1 MKLVKRVGVRA
12 AIVSGYVFLTVFGGQ
27 AARAQQV
34 AQPAAVNAAT
44 TSAAQG
50 AQAANATASQTV
62 DSNAP
67 YLNPALPFDQRVNDL
82 IARMTIEEKC
92 SQLVNQSRP
101 IPRLKVP
108 GYDWWSEA
116 LHGVANNGTA
126 TVFPEP
132 VGLAATFDPELIH
145 KMADVISTEARV
157 KYNQDQK
164 DGNSAI
170 FQGLTFWSPNIN
182 IFRDPRWGRGQ
193 ETYGEDPYLT
203 AQMGM
208 AFVRGMQGTDPKY
221 LRVVSTPK
229 HFAVHSGPESTRH
242 TVDVKVSKHDEE
254 DTYLPA
260 FRATVVE
267 ANAASVMCVYNSVN
281 GQPGCANDF
290 LLKDTLRGAWNFQG
304 YVVSDCDAIFD
315 IERGHHY
322 VKTVAEAAAVSLKA
336 GVDNDCADFIA
347 RKTDTSDYQRYL
359 DAYKQG
365 LITQADIDT
374 TLRRLFMARMKLG
387 LFDPASM
394 VPYAQIP
401 ESELDSAPHR
411 ALAHQAA
418 RESIVLLKNDGT
430 LPLDAAKV
438 KTIAVVGPLADQH
451 RVLEGNYN
459 GTPSHSSSALEGIT
473 AAFPNAKVVFQ
484 PGTNFLRLANPVP
497 TDVLST
503 PDGKP
508 GLKAEYFNGTKF
520 EGPVV
525 ITRVDPTVDFAPHSH
540 PPRPDGNGDFCVRW
554 TGFITPAESGKYS
567 IGLNGLK
574 NKLWIDDKLI
584 VDYGESYGIQ
594 DKTIEMEFEKGR
606 KYAVKLEETMGNSI
620 LTRLVWNRL
629 IPDPQGD
636 AVAAA
641 KQADLVVAVV
651 GITSQ
656 LEGEEMDVKVPGFSG
671 GDRTSLDLPKDE
683 EDLLKAVK
691 AAGKPLIVVLMNGS
705 ALSVNWAAAN
715 ANAILDAWYSG
726 EEGGAAI
733 GETISG
739 DNNPAGR
746 LPVTFYTGV
755 DQLPDF
761 SDYNMKGRTYRYFDG
776 TPLYAFG
783 YGLSYSKFQYSG
795 IKASTATLNAGDP
808 LGVDVDVKNAGTR
821 AGDEVVE
828 LYLTFPRI
836 PGVPNIALRG
846 FKRVHLDAGAT
857 QHVHFDLTPRDL
869 SFVNENGDRV
879 VAAGTYVINVGG
891 TQPTTKSTTAPAI
904 YTVKGEVKLPE

>member
-1 MKLVKRVGVRA
+1 MKRA
-12 AIVSGYVFLTVFGGQ
+12 TKTAMLACIVSGYVLLQPVVGRT
-27 AARAQQV
+27 AAAQQ
-34 AQPAAVNAAT
+34 AAT
-44 TSAAQG
+44 TAQTID
-50 AQAANATASQTV
+50 ANA
-62 DSNAP
+62 P
-67 YLNPALPFDQRVNDL
+67 FLNPSLPTDQRVNDL
-82 IARMTIEEKC
+82 ISRMTIEEKC

-116 LHGVANNGTA
+116 LHGVANNGIA

-132 VGLAATFDPELIH
+132 VGLAATFDPALIH
-145 KMADVISTEARV
+145 KMAVVISTEARV

-164 DGNSAI
+164 DGNSQI

-208 AFVRGMQGTDPKY
+208 AFVTGMQGEDPKY

-229 HFAVHSGPESTRH
+229 HYAVHSGPESTRH

-260 FRATVVE
+260 FRATVVD
-267 ANAASVMCVYNSVN
+267 AKAASVMCVYNSVN

-290 LLKDTLRGAWNFQG
+290 LLKETLRGAWNFQG
-304 YVVSDCDAIFD
+304 YVVSDCDAIAD

-336 GVDNDCADFIA
+336 GVDSDCADFIA
-347 RKTDTSDYQRYL
+347 KKTDASDYQRYI
-359 DAYKQG
+359 DAVKQG
-365 LITQADIDT
+365 LLTEQEVDV
-374 TLRRLFMARMKLG
+374 TLRRLFTARMKLG
-387 LFDPASM
+387 LFDPPSM
-394 VPYAQIP
+394 VKYAQIP

-411 ALAHQAA
+411 DLAHQAA

-430 LPLDAAKV
+430 LPLNASSV
-438 KTIAVVGPLADQH
+438 KTIAVVGPLADQV

-459 GTPSHSSSALEGIT
+459 GTPSHATTALDGIT
-473 AAFPNAKVVFQ
+473 KAFPNAKVTFS
-484 PGTNFLRLANPVP
+484 PGTNFLRTASPVP
-497 TDVLST
+497 TEALST
-503 PDGKP
+503 PQGQP

-520 EGPVV
+520 EGAAVM
-525 ITRVDPTVDFAPHSH
+525 THVDPTIDFAPHSH
-540 PPRPDGNGDFCVRW
+540 PARPDGGGDFSVRW
-554 TGFITPAESGKYS
+554 TGFVTPLETGKYA
-567 IGLNGLK
+567 IGLDGMK

-584 VDYGESYGIQ
+584 VNYDEAWGMQ
-594 DKTIEMEFEKGR
+594 TKTVEMDLEKGR
-606 KYAVKLEETMGNSI
+606 KYSVKLEENFGTGI
-620 LTRLVWNRL
+620 LTRFVWNKL
-629 IPDPQGD
+629 NPDPQGN
-636 AVAAA
+636 AVVAA
-641 KQADLVVAVV
+641 KSADVVVAVV

-671 GDRTSLDLPKDE
+671 GDRTSLDLPKEE

-691 AAGKPLIVVLMNGS
+691 GTGKPLVVVLMNGS
-705 ALSVNWAAAN
+705 ALSVNWAADN

-733 GETISG
+733 AETISG

-746 LPVTFYTGV
+746 LPVTFYKGV

-761 SDYNMKGRTYRYFDG
+761 SDYDMKNRTYRYFTGD
-776 TPLYAFG
+776 PLYPFG
-783 YGLSYSKFQYSG
+783 YGLSYSKFAYSG
-795 IKASTATLNAGDP
+795 LKVSAPSLKAGDP
-808 LGVDVDVKNAGTR
+808 LGVDVDVKNSSAA

-828 LYLTFPRI
+828 LYLSFPKI
-836 PGVPNIALRG
+836 PGTPIRALRS
-846 FKRVHLDAGAT
+846 FQRVHLAAGAT
-857 QHVHFDLTPRDL
+857 QHVHFDLSPRDL
-869 SFVNENGDRV
+869 SSVTEAGDRV
-879 VAAGTYVINVGG
+879 VASGTYTINVGG
-891 TQPTTKSTTAPAI
+891 SQPTPHSTTSAAI
-904 YTVKGEVKLPE
+904 VTVTGDSKLPN